1 MIIVF
6 EWCPIL
12 GLKSYEISEDD
23 TRLSKKKRR
32 NGKQ

>member
-12 GLKSYEISEDD
+12 GLKWYEISEAD
-23 TRLSKKKRR
+23 TRLSKKRR
-32 NGKQ
+32 THGKQ